1 MRRSR
6 YYSHSYKMI
15 EIKTIEPTRK
25 NLKMFTQF
33 QIDLYEGNDCYVPPL
48 ISDDVATLSP
58 SKNPAFDFC
67 EACYFMAFRD
77 GKPVGRVAGMI
88 NRQVNESHG
97 KRTARFG
104 FIDFVDDRE
113 VSRALMEAVETWAR
127 NKGMDRLIGPLGFTD
142 LDHEGMLVEGFGELS
157 TMATIYNYP
166 YYPEHLESL
175 GYKKDSDWVEFV
187 MDVPDSIPDKYNRIA
202 DIVKKK
208 FGLRVLKYKSRKRIK
223 EEYGRALFHLIND
236 AYDGLYEY
244 SHLTERQIDYYIDIY
259 LGLLNLDLVTLV
271 VDKEDKLVGVGIS
284 MPSMS
289 RALQKSHGKLL
300 PMGWWH
306 LLKGLK
312 GKNDRVDLLLVA
324 VKPEYQNKGVNALLF
339 QDLIPYYQKY
349 GFKWAESNP
358 EMETNA
364 KVQGQWEY
372 FTNRQHRRRR
382 SYYKNI

>member
-104 FIDFVDDRE
+104 FIDFVDDHE

>member
-15 EIKTIEPTRK
+15 EIKIIEPTRK

>member
-208 FGLRVLKYKSRKRIK
+208 FGLRVLKYRSRKRIK